1 MKKGENIFFYL
12 LFCAALAMQWLFH
25 SGITRADDPR
35 ALWSDRAGY
44 YIYLPALYFH
54 HFDAR
59 SIPADLDVRTGGGFS
74 IDTARNKIDTKYTY
88 GVALL
93 QSPFFVAAGLVSRIG
108 GYHSEGGFSMIYI
121 RMLGLAAVVYLVLG
135 LWLLKRFLEAY
146 FRQAVAYLAV
156 ILVFIGTNLF
166 YYSLIDGM
174 MSHVYSFFLISLFLY
189 AMKRFLDTGGY
200 GHFILAC
207 IAIALAIL
215 VRPVNLL
222 PGILFFTW
230 DTRTAA
236 AARNRLRLLLKP
248 SFLPVFL
255 AILFLVFLPQMVY
268 WHYLSG
274 HWIHF
279 SYRGEGFANW
289 RSPRIAEVLFS
300 PVNGLFTN
308 TPLALALVA
317 GLLFMLLRRSANAKA
332 IAFQFIAVT
341 LVCASWKMWYFG
353 CSFGQRPFVEYY
365 SVFAVPLAFTVDR
378 LLSVRWKTV
387 AVAGWFLLLVAAYFN
402 LRYTVATYRFDRCYY
417 GSTWD
422 WDYYARALQKAG
434 IFLPEQSPKS
444 YENDFENLALSP
456 VRKPSVLFTRSGQY
470 SVAAGAGPAV
480 TPLWSARLG
489 DFRYPYLKYS
499 TASVWLLKN
508 SNRPTGAY
516 LVWVVAKGG
525 KALFTDRAAID
536 SAVSAAGAWSR
547 LTATFILPDVTDPA
561 VTIGL
566 GILNPKR
573 ASLFADDLHLDY
585 GYSWKEFPGAA
596 RPNRR

>member
-1 MKKGENIFFYL
+1 MKSKESIFFYL
-12 LFCAALAMQWLFH
+12 LFCVALALQWFFH
-25 SGITRADDPR
+25 FGATRFDDR
-35 ALWSDRAGY
+35 NELWSDRAGY

-59 SIPADLDVRTGGGFS
+59 SMPADLDIRTGGGFS

-93 QSPFFVAAGLVSRIG
+93 QSPFFVAAGLISRIA

-135 LWLLKRFLEAY
+135 LWLLKLFLEAY
-146 FRQAVAYLAV
+146 FRQAVAYLTV
-156 ILVFIGTNLF
+156 TLIFLGTNLF

-174 MSHVYSFFLISLFLY
+174 MSHVYSFFLLSLFLY

-200 GHFILAC
+200 GHFVLSC
-207 IAIALAIL
+207 IALAIAIL
-215 VRPVNLL
+215 VRPVNFI
-222 PGILFFTW
+222 PGLLFFTW
-230 DTRTAA
+230 DTRTFA
-236 AARNRLRLLLKP
+236 AARHRLRLLLKP
-248 SFLPVFL
+248 AFLPVLL
-255 AILFLVFLPQMVY
+255 AILFVLFLPQMVY

-289 RSPRIAEVLFS
+289 RSPRVLEVLFS

-308 TPLALALVA
+308 TPMALAMAA
-317 GLLFMLLRRSANAKA
+317 GILTMLFRRSANAKA
-332 IAFQFIAVT
+332 IAFQFVAVT

-353 CSFGQRPFVEYY
+353 CSFGQRSFVEYY
-365 SVFAVPLAFTVDR
+365 AILAVPLAFTVDQATSGR
-378 LLSVRWKTV
+378 RRIAAT
-387 AVAGWFLLLVAAYFN
+387 AGWFVLLFTVYFN

-422 WDYYARALQKAG
+422 WDYYCRALQKAG
-434 IFLPEQSPKS
+434 ILQPETPPGS
-444 YENDFENLALSP
+444 YVNDFENLALSP
-456 VRKPSVLFTRSGQY
+456 VKKPSVLFTRSGQY
-470 SVAAGAGPAV
+470 SVATSAGPVV

-489 DFRYPYLKYS
+489 EFRYPYPKFL

-508 SNRPTGAY
+508 SQRPTGAA

-525 KALFTDRAAID
+525 KALFSDRAPID
-536 SAVSAAGAWSR
+536 STVTETGTWCR
-547 LTATFILPDVTDPA
+547 LTARFILPDVTETD

-566 GILNPKR
+566 GILNPER
-573 ASLFADDLHLDY
+573 ASLFADDLRLDY
-585 GYSWKEFPGAA
+585 GYSWKEFPVAA
-596 RPNRR
+596 NPNHH